1 MRVALFITCVNDTL
15 YPQTGRAVVTLLERL
30 GVEVGFPEG
39 QSCCGQPQFN
49 TGYRHE
55 TEPLVR
61 RYAAAFRDYDYVVAP
76 SGSCAA
82 MVRDNYPRIGAKAA
96 AEGRGQELA
105 DAAAETV
112 PKTYE
117 LTEFLTDVLKVTDV
131 GAYYPHTV
139 TYHPTCHGLRMLGL
153 GDRPRSLLAAVKGL
167 NLVELPGA
175 DECCGFGGTFAVKNA
190 AVSAAMGADKARNIT
205 ATGAEAVCTVDNSC
219 QMHIGG
225 TLARQGSTVRPV
237 HIAEILAST
246 EGNVW

>member
-1 MRVALFITCVNDTL
+1 VRVALFITCVNDML
-15 YPQTGRAVVTLLERL
+15 YPRTGQAVVTLLERL
-30 GVEVGFPEG
+30 GVEVDFPPE

-49 TGYRHE
+49 TGYRHD
-55 TEPLVR
+55 TEPLLR
-61 RYAAAFRDYDYVVAP
+61 RYAAAFRGYDYIVTP

-82 MVRDNYPRIGAKAA
+82 MVRDNYPRMGARAA
-96 AEGRGQELA
+96 AEGRGEELA
-105 DAAAETV
+105 DLAATVV

-117 LTEFLTDVLKVTDV
+117 LTEFLTGVLKVTDV

-153 GDRPRSLLAAVKGL
+153 GDRPRALLTAVKGL

-175 DECCGFGGTFAVKNA
+175 EECCGFGGTFAVKNA

-225 TLARQGSTVRPV
+225 TLARQGSAVRPV

-246 EGNVW
+246 EGDVW

>member
-1 MRVALFITCVNDTL
+1 M
-15 YPQTGRAVVTLLERL
+15 
-30 GVEVGFPEG
+30 
-39 QSCCGQPQFN
+39 
-49 TGYRHE
+49 
-55 TEPLVR
+55 
-61 RYAAAFRDYDYVVAP
+61 
-76 SGSCAA
+76 
-82 MVRDNYPRIGAKAA
+82 
-96 AEGRGQELA
+96 
-105 DAAAETV
+105 
-112 PKTYE
+112 
-117 LTEFLTDVLKVTDV
+117 
-131 GAYYPHTV
+131 